1 MKSSIK
7 HSLRSLA
14 EASGFDVR
22 KTSVYTSPKLRHH
35 LLFSRLQI
43 DLVVDVGA
51 NTGQFA
57 RQCRAA
63 GYQGEIISFEPSAT
77 AHASLLRS
85 AAADPLWNVAGRM
98 ALGAADG
105 EIEINI
111 AANSYSSSIL
121 PMLHTHL
128 SAAPASRYLHKE
140 KVPLHRLDD
149 VLVPLTRHIPD
160 CHIPDRHIFL
170 KLDVQGYEPHVLA
183 GAPQLLA
190 HTSAV
195 QLEMSLLPLYEGE
208 VLMPEI
214 CARMTADSFDLWD
227 LEPSFRDPTT
237 GRLLQVDGIFTRPF
251 SDLPILEKPA
261 SPRQTRTKEPA

>member
-1 MKSSIK
+1 MKPSIK
-7 HSLRSLA
+7 HTLRSVA

-35 LLFSRLQI
+35 LLFSQLHI

-85 AAADPLWNVAGRM
+85 AAADPLWKVAGRM

-128 SAAPASRYLHKE
+128 SAAPASRYLHTE
-140 KVPLHRLDD
+140 KVPLRRLDD
-149 VLVPLTRHIPD
+149 VLAPLTRHIPD
-160 CHIPDRHIFL
+160 RQIFL
-170 KLDVQGYEPHVLA
+170 KLDVQGYEPQVLA

-214 CARMTADSFDLWD
+214 CARMTADSFALWD
-227 LEPSFRDPTT
+227 LEPSFRDPTN
-237 GRLLQVDGIFTRPF
+237 GRLLQVDGIFTRSSSP
-251 SDLPILEKPA
+251 LPLLEKRA
-261 SPRQTRTKEPA
+261 TPRQTRAKQPA